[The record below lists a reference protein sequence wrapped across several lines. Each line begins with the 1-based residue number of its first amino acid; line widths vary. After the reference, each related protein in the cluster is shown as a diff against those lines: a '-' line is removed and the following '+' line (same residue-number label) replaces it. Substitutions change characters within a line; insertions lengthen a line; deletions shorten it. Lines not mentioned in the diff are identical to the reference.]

1 MTRNIKE
8 FVNQARS
15 MRTNGFPGDMGEDH
29 VCILLGLFNGADMLG
44 AQLDSLSAQSHK
56 NWSLI
61 VSDDGSQDNSVNIV
75 GAFAAEHATGRTWMA
90 RGPGKGFAANFL
102 NLACLAG
109 PMVPFAAFCDQDD
122 VWLPHKI
129 ARALSHLHM
138 VPSTVPAV
146 YVSRTI
152 ICNQNLENTRP
163 SLLFHK
169 PPSFENALVQSIGG
183 GNTMVL
189 NRAALDILQ
198 DTAPRAAGI
207 VAHDWWVYQ
216 LISGAGGRVIYDKT
230 PTVLYRQHDSNMIGA
245 NDTWRAQFLR
255 VRRLLE
261 GQFQTWNTANMTALN
276 RVRPWL
282 TKDALAT
289 LDQFQIARSGG
300 LFARLAALYRSGVKR
315 QRHRG
320 TLALL
325 LATVLN
331 RL

>member
-15 MRTNGFPGDMGEDH
+15 IQTDGFPGNVGEDH
-29 VCILLGLFNGADMLG
+29 VCILLGLYNGADTL
-44 AQLDSLSAQSHK
+44 AEQLDSLATQSHK
-56 NWSLI
+56 DWSLI
-61 VSDDGSQDNSVNIV
+61 VSDDDSQDEWFDIV
-75 GAFAAEHATGRTWMA
+75 ASFAVEHAHGRTWIT
-90 RGPGKGFAANFL
+90 RGPAKGFAANFL
-102 NLACLAG
+102 CLACLAG
-109 PMVPFAAFCDQDD
+109 PIVPYAAFCDQDD

-129 ARALSHLHM
+129 SRALSHLQM
-138 VPSTVPAV
+138 VPNGVPAV
-146 YVSRTI
+146 YVSRTM
-152 ICNQNLENTRP
+152 ICDQDLENKRP
-163 SLLFHK
+163 SLLFKK
-169 PPSFENALVQSIGG
+169 PPSFQNALVQSIGG

-207 VAHDWWVYQ
+207 IAHDWWVYQ
-216 LISGAGGRVIYDKT
+216 LISGAGGRVIYDET

-245 NDTWRAQFLR
+245 NDTWRAQAFR

-261 GQFQTWNTANMTALN
+261 GQFQNWNDANLAALN
-276 RVRPWL
+276 RVRAWL
-282 TKDALAT
+282 TKDAIGT
-289 LDQFQIARSGG
+289 LDQFQIARSAG
-300 LFARLAALYRSGVKR
+300 LFARLTALYRSGAKR
-315 QRHRG
+315 QRRRG